1 MNLGCD
7 IVLDCVS
14 IYKDGLASPGT
25 VEAVNQH
32 LKKCHECRKYYK
44 MYDSINDI
52 KTKRQ
57 RACTSSSDEKF
68 AELSRALKIR
78 RNIFAALL
86 IAFSLVTAISVIFG
100 IITGKKKA
108 EQLKKGA

>member
-7 IVLDCVS
+7 IVMDCVS

-32 LKKCHECRKYYK
+32 LKKCHDCRKYYK

-52 KTKRQ
+52 KTKKK
-57 RACTSSSDEKF
+57 RACTGSSDEKF
-68 AELSRALKIR
+68 AELSRALRMR

-86 IAFSLVTAISVIFG
+86 VAFALVTTISVIFG
-100 IITGKKKA
+100 IVTGKRKA
-108 EQLKKGA
+108 EK